1 MNWSGDLYGDVIRV
15 RFLYRL
21 RDEKKFASLHDL
33 RTQISKDVGQAGR
46 YFERSGARHILS
58 IL

>member
-21 RDEKKFASLHDL
+21 RDEKKFKSLEDL
-33 RTQISKDVGQAGR
+33 RTQINKDVAQAER
-46 YFERSGARHILS
+46 YFDRAGARHVLS